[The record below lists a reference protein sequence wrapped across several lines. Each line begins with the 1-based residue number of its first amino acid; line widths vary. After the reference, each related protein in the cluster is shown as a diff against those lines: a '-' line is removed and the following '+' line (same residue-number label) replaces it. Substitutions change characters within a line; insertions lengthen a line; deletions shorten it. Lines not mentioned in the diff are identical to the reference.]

1 MRKFRRVAIY
11 CGSSNEVEPHWF
23 ELAEGVGQHL
33 ASLDIEV
40 VYGGGNVGLM
50 GAVATSALAHGGRVR
65 GVIPTRLQGREL
77 EHPNITELM
86 VVPSMSERKNLMIHL
101 ADAFVALPGGFGTFE
116 EIFEVA
122 TLTILG
128 YHDKP
133 VGLLNA
139 HGYYDGL
146 LSFLAHAGQ
155 NGFIREGQLG
165 VMQSASTF
173 PALLTAL
180 QETPAGLYAIP

>member
-1 MRKFRRVAIY
+1 VAVY
-11 CGSSNEVEPHWF
+11 CGSSNDVDPHWF
-23 ELAEGVGQHL
+23 ALARGVGEHL
-33 ASLDIEV
+33 AQADIEI

-50 GAVATSALAHGGRVR
+50 GAVANGAMESGGRVR
-65 GVIPTRLQGREL
+65 GVIPSRLLGREV
-77 EHPNITELM
+77 EHPNLTELM
-86 VVPSMSERKNLMIHL
+86 VVPSMSERKNIMLHL
-101 ADAFVALPGGFGTFE
+101 ADAFIALPGGFGTFE

-146 LSFLAHAGQ
+146 LAFLAHAS
-155 NGFIREGQLG
+155 NSGFIRKSQLG
-165 VMQSASTF
+165 VMQSADTF
-173 PALLTAL
+173 PALLDAL
-180 QETPAGLYAIP
+180 RATPPGGIHTP

>member
-1 MRKFRRVAIY
+1 MRLFRRVAVY
-11 CGSSNEVEPHWF
+11 CGSSNHVDAHWF
-23 ELAEGVGQHL
+23 DLARGVGEHL
-33 ASLDIEV
+33 AKADIEV

-50 GAVATSALAHGGRVR
+50 GAVANGAIDSGGRVR
-65 GVIPTRLQGREL
+65 GVIPSRLQGREI

-86 VVPSMSERKNLMIHL
+86 VVPSMSERKNLMLHL

-139 HGYYDGL
+139 RGYYDGL
-146 LSFLAHAGQ
+146 LSFLAHAAES
-155 NGFIREGQLG
+155 GFIRKGQLG
-165 VMQSASTF
+165 VMQAEATF
-173 PALLTAL
+173 PALLATL
-180 QETPAGLYAIP
+180 QATPPGGYPTP